1 VALMVRTGIPL
12 ECWAAYDDEV
22 ILTACR
28 LLGV

>member
-12 ECWAAYDDEV
+12 EFWADYDDEV
-22 ILTACR
+22 IATALR